1 MRREAFGSWQKL
13 PMQGWA
19 VHADT
24 ADRSNAFRCLEV
36 VVPESMVFTG
46 QIYAI
51 LHLAGQYP
59 VDINVAY

>member
-1 MRREAFGSWQKL
+1 
-13 PMQGWA
+13 MQGWA

-59 VDINVAY
+59 VDINVAC